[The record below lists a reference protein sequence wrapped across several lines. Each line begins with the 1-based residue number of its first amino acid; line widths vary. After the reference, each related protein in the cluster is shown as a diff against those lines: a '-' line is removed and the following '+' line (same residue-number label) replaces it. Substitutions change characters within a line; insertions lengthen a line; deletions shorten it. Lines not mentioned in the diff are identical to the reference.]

1 MKKRKHLNFNLQQKI
16 TCTFMLVCIIPIL
29 IVGIYAYK
37 QSSKLVQQTEKGKI
51 NDFLLQI
58 TFSMKNQLNIFENLA
73 DYIAFNETIY
83 QVINYPYQNYY
94 ESYAKYSS
102 LVNPILDSMRYLHTD
117 MSQIVIYTDHIT
129 DAYGASVL
137 PLESVEEDW
146 YMIME
151 QSTEIQW
158 FVKRDTSVLLV
169 RNMLSKTYEDANSIL
184 LIEFDYD
191 KLFQPLQVLGEE
203 NFGVIVTDDQ
213 DRIIYEY
220 DTLINDYKDFKITS
234 SEGLRAG
241 ELHQQT
247 GNYFV
252 SMEKIDGYDWNI
264 FLYKPIE
271 TFPKYSNNILFTV
284 CIIIFVSL
292 IIMYG
297 VGVIASHL
305 IVKPIERLTENM
317 RRFAD
322 DGKMAATVTSDARDE
337 VGIMIR
343 SFGKMVQRIHKLI
356 DENYKNKID
365 LKEFELKALQ
375 AQINPHFLYNTLS
388 MINWKAL
395 QAGEKDIS
403 KIALR
408 LASFYRTTLN
418 KGRNITS
425 VKDELQNIHDYLE
438 IQLFMHDRS
447 FDVDWEVSN
456 DILMNMMPNLILQPI
471 VENAINHGINLKE
484 EGKGQLMIRGYH
496 EKNSLIL
503 QVSDNGIGID
513 EETCNELLTRNTSG
527 YGVKNVYDRIRL
539 LYGEQA
545 SLDIK
550 STLGLGTIVT
560 IKIPIVIKVIE

>member
-1 MKKRKHLNFNLQQKI
+1 MKKKRQFNLQQKI
-16 TCTFMLVCIIPIL
+16 TYTYLLVCIIPIL

-37 QSSKLVQQTEKGKI
+37 QSSKLVQHTEKGKM

-58 TFSMKNQLNIFENLA
+58 TFSMENQLNIFENLA

-94 ESYAKYSS
+94 DSYAKYSS

-117 MSQIVIYTDHIT
+117 MSQIVIYTDHVT

-137 PLESVEEDW
+137 PLDSVKEEYW
-146 YMIME
+146 YKSMGH
-151 QSTEIQW
+151 STEIQW
-158 FVKRDTSVLLV
+158 FVKKDTSVFLV
-169 RNMLSKTYEDANSIL
+169 RNMLSKMYEDANSIL
-184 LIEFDYD
+184 LIEFKYEE
-191 KLFQPLQVLGEE
+191 LFLPLQVLGEE
-203 NFGVIVTDDQ
+203 NIGVIVTDAQ
-213 DRIIYEY
+213 DRIIYDY

-241 ELHQQT
+241 EIHQQT
-247 GNYFV
+247 GNYYV
-252 SMEKIDGYDWNI
+252 SMESIEGFDWNI

-317 RRFAD
+317 RQFAD
-322 DGKMAATVTSDARDE
+322 DGKMDVTVTSDARDE

-365 LKEFELKALQ
+365 LKEFEMKALQ

-418 KGRNITS
+418 KGRNITI
-425 VKDELQNIHDYLE
+425 VKDELQNIQDYLE

-447 FDVDWEVSN
+447 FDVNWEVSN
-456 DILMNMMPNLILQPI
+456 DILMDKMPNLILQPI
-471 VENAINHGINLKE
+471 VENAINHGIDLKE
-484 EGKGQLMIRGYH
+484 EGKGILIIRGYH
-496 EKNSLIL
+496 DENGLIL
-503 QVSDNGIGID
+503 QVQDNGNGME
-513 EETCNELLTRNTSG
+513 EETCQELLTRNTSG

-539 LYGEQA
+539 LYGDRA
-545 SLDIK
+545 SLNIK
-550 STLGLGTIVT
+550 SSLGVGTIIT
-560 IKIPIVIKVIE
+560 IQIKN

>member
-1 MKKRKHLNFNLQQKI
+1 MKKKRQFNLQQKI
-16 TCTFMLVCIIPIL
+16 TYTYLLVCIIPIL

-37 QSSKLVQQTEKGKI
+37 QSSKLVQHTEKGKM

-58 TFSMKNQLNIFENLA
+58 TFSMENQLNIFENLA

-94 ESYAKYSS
+94 DSYAKYSS

-117 MSQIVIYTDHIT
+117 MSQIVIYTDHVT

-137 PLESVEEDW
+137 PLDSVKEEYW
-146 YMIME
+146 YKNMGY
-151 QSTEIQW
+151 STEIQW
-158 FVKRDTSVLLV
+158 FVKKDTSVFLV
-169 RNMLSKTYEDANSIL
+169 RNMLSKMYEDANSIL
-184 LIEFDYD
+184 LIEFKYEE
-191 KLFQPLQVLGEE
+191 LFQPLQVLGEE
-203 NFGVIVTDDQ
+203 NIGVIVTDAQ
-213 DRIIYEY
+213 DRIIYDY

-241 ELHQQT
+241 EIHQQT
-247 GNYFV
+247 GNYYV
-252 SMEKIDGYDWNI
+252 SMESIEGFDWNI

-317 RRFAD
+317 RQFAD
-322 DGKMAATVTSDARDE
+322 DGKMDVTVTSDARDE

-365 LKEFELKALQ
+365 LKEFEMKALQ

-418 KGRNITS
+418 KGRNITI
-425 VKDELQNIHDYLE
+425 VKDELQNIQDYLE

-447 FDVDWEVSN
+447 FDVNWEVSN
-456 DILMNMMPNLILQPI
+456 DILMDKMPNLILQPI
-471 VENAINHGINLKE
+471 VENAINHGIDLKE
-484 EGKGQLMIRGYH
+484 EGKGILIIRGYH
-496 EKNSLIL
+496 DENGLIL
-503 QVSDNGIGID
+503 QVQDNGNGME
-513 EETCNELLTRNTSG
+513 EETCQELLTRNTSG

-539 LYGEQA
+539 LYGDRA
-545 SLDIK
+545 SLNIK
-550 STLGLGTIVT
+550 SSLGVGTIIT
-560 IKIPIVIKVIE
+560 IQIKN

>member
-1 MKKRKHLNFNLQQKI
+1 MKKKKQFNFNLQQKI
-16 TCTFMLVCIIPIL
+16 TCTYMLVCIIPII
-29 IVGIYAYK
+29 IVGIFAYK
-37 QSSKLVQQTEKGKI
+37 QSSKLVQQTEKGKM

-58 TFSMKNQLNIFENLA
+58 TFSMKNQLNIYENLA

-83 QVINYPYQNYY
+83 RVINYPYKNYY

-102 LVNPILDSMRYLHTD
+102 LVNPIIDSMRYLHTD
-117 MSQIVIYTDHIT
+117 MSRIVIYTDNIS

-137 PLESVEEDW
+137 PLESVKEEFW
-146 YMIME
+146 YKNME

-158 FVKRDTSVLLV
+158 FVKKDTSVFLA
-169 RNMLSKTYEDANSIL
+169 RNMLSKTYDDANSIL
-184 LIEFDYD
+184 YIEFEYE

-203 NFGVIVTDDQ
+203 NIGVLVTDDQ
-213 DRIIYEY
+213 NRIIYEY
-220 DTLINDYKDFKITS
+220 NTLMDDYKEFKIMG
-234 SEGLRAG
+234 SEGLSAG
-241 ELHQQT
+241 EIHRPS

-252 SMEKIDGYDWNI
+252 SMENIEGYDWDI
-264 FLYKPIE
+264 FLYKPVE
-271 TFPKYSNNILFTV
+271 TFPKYVNTILSTV

-292 IIMYG
+292 MIMYG

-305 IVKPIERLTENM
+305 IVKPIEGLTENM
-317 RRFAD
+317 RQFAD
-322 DGKMAATVTSDARDE
+322 DGKMDVTVTSGAKDE

-356 DENYKNKID
+356 EENYKNKID
-365 LKEFELKALQ
+365 LKEFEMKALQ

-418 KGRNITS
+418 KGRNITI
-425 VKDELQNIHDYLE
+425 VKDELQNIQDYLE
-438 IQLFMHDRS
+438 IQLFMHDWS
-447 FDVDWEVSN
+447 FDVIWEVSE
-456 DILMNMMPNLILQPI
+456 DILFFKMPNLILQPI
-471 VENAINHGINLKE
+471 VENAINHGIDLKE
-484 EGKGQLMIRGYH
+484 DGKGILEIRGYH
-496 EKNSLIL
+496 DGNKLIL
-503 QVSDNGIGID
+503 QIKDNGIGIK

-527 YGVKNVYDRIRL
+527 YGVKNVNDRIRL
-539 LYGEQA
+539 LYGVQ
-545 SLDIK
+545 SNLDIK

-560 IKIPIVIKVIE
+560 IEMPVDI

>member
-1 MKKRKHLNFNLQQKI
+1 MKKKRQFNLQQKI
-16 TCTFMLVCIIPIL
+16 TYTYLLVCIIPIL

-37 QSSKLVQQTEKGKI
+37 QSSKLVQHTEKGKM

-58 TFSMKNQLNIFENLA
+58 TFSMENQLNIFENLA

-94 ESYAKYSS
+94 DSYAKYSS

-117 MSQIVIYTDHIT
+117 MSQIVIYTDHVT

-137 PLESVEEDW
+137 PLDSVKEEYW
-146 YMIME
+146 YKNMGH
-151 QSTEIQW
+151 STEIQW
-158 FVKRDTSVLLV
+158 FVKKDTSVFLV
-169 RNMLSKTYEDANSIL
+169 RNMLSKMYEDANSIL
-184 LIEFDYD
+184 LIEFKYEE
-191 KLFQPLQVLGEE
+191 LFLPLQVLGEE
-203 NFGVIVTDDQ
+203 NIGVIVTDAQ
-213 DRIIYEY
+213 DRIIYDY

-241 ELHQQT
+241 EIHQQT
-247 GNYFV
+247 GNYYV
-252 SMEKIDGYDWNI
+252 SMESIEGFDWNI

-284 CIIIFVSL
+284 CIIFVSL

-317 RRFAD
+317 RQFAD
-322 DGKMAATVTSDARDE
+322 DGKMDVTVTSDARDE

-365 LKEFELKALQ
+365 LKEFEMKALQ

-418 KGRNITS
+418 KGRNITI
-425 VKDELQNIHDYLE
+425 VKDELQNIQDYLE

-447 FDVDWEVSN
+447 FDVNWEVSN
-456 DILMNMMPNLILQPI
+456 DILMDKMPNLILQPI
-471 VENAINHGINLKE
+471 VENAINHGIDLKE
-484 EGKGQLMIRGYH
+484 EGKGILIIRGYH
-496 EKNSLIL
+496 DENGLIL
-503 QVSDNGIGID
+503 QVQDNGNGME
-513 EETCNELLTRNTSG
+513 EETCQELLTRNTSG

-539 LYGEQA
+539 LYGDRA
-545 SLDIK
+545 SLNIK
-550 STLGLGTIVT
+550 SSLGVGTIIT
-560 IKIPIVIKVIE
+560 IQIKN

>member
-1 MKKRKHLNFNLQQKI
+1 MKKKRQFNLQQKI
-16 TCTFMLVCIIPIL
+16 TYTYLLVCIIPIL

-37 QSSKLVQQTEKGKI
+37 QSSKLVQHTEKGKM

-58 TFSMKNQLNIFENLA
+58 TFSMENQLNIFENLA

-94 ESYAKYSS
+94 DSYAKYSS

-117 MSQIVIYTDHIT
+117 MSQIVIYTDHVT

-137 PLESVEEDW
+137 PLDSVKEEYW
-146 YMIME
+146 YKNMGY
-151 QSTEIQW
+151 STEIQW
-158 FVKRDTSVLLV
+158 FVKKDTSVFLV
-169 RNMLSKTYEDANSIL
+169 RNMLSKMYEDANSIL
-184 LIEFDYD
+184 LIEFKYEE
-191 KLFQPLQVLGEE
+191 LFLPLQVLGEE
-203 NFGVIVTDDQ
+203 NIGVIVTDAQ
-213 DRIIYEY
+213 DRIIYDY

-241 ELHQQT
+241 EIHQQT
-247 GNYFV
+247 GNYYV
-252 SMEKIDGYDWNI
+252 SMESIEGFDWNI

-317 RRFAD
+317 RQFAD
-322 DGKMAATVTSDARDE
+322 DGKMDVTVTSDARDE

-365 LKEFELKALQ
+365 LKEFEMKALQ

-418 KGRNITS
+418 KGRNITI
-425 VKDELQNIHDYLE
+425 VKDELQNIQDYLE

-447 FDVDWEVSN
+447 FDVNWEVSN
-456 DILMNMMPNLILQPI
+456 DILMDKMPNLILQPI
-471 VENAINHGINLKE
+471 VENAINHGIDLKE
-484 EGKGQLMIRGYH
+484 EGKGILIIRGYH
-496 EKNSLIL
+496 DENGLIL
-503 QVSDNGIGID
+503 QVQDNGNGME
-513 EETCNELLTRNTSG
+513 EETCQELLTRNTSG

-539 LYGEQA
+539 LYGDRA
-545 SLDIK
+545 SLNIK
-550 STLGLGTIVT
+550 SSLGVGTIIT
-560 IKIPIVIKVIE
+560 IQIKN

>member
-1 MKKRKHLNFNLQQKI
+1 MKKKRQFNLQQKI
-16 TCTFMLVCIIPIL
+16 TYTYLLVCIIPIL

-37 QSSKLVQQTEKGKI
+37 QSSKLVQHTEKGKM

-58 TFSMKNQLNIFENLA
+58 TFSMENQLNIFENLA

-94 ESYAKYSS
+94 DSYAKYSS

-117 MSQIVIYTDHIT
+117 MSQIVIYTDHVT

-137 PLESVEEDW
+137 PLDSVKEEYW
-146 YMIME
+146 YKNMGH
-151 QSTEIQW
+151 STEIQW
-158 FVKRDTSVLLV
+158 FVKKDTSVFLV
-169 RNMLSKTYEDANSIL
+169 RNMLSKMYEDANSIL
-184 LIEFDYD
+184 LIEFKYEE
-191 KLFQPLQVLGEE
+191 LFLPLQVLGEE
-203 NFGVIVTDDQ
+203 NIGVIVTDAQ
-213 DRIIYEY
+213 DRIIYDY

-241 ELHQQT
+241 EIHQQT
-247 GNYFV
+247 GNYYV
-252 SMEKIDGYDWNI
+252 SMESIEGFDWNI

-317 RRFAD
+317 RQFAD
-322 DGKMAATVTSDARDE
+322 DGKMDVTVTSDARDE

-365 LKEFELKALQ
+365 LKEFEMKALQ

-418 KGRNITS
+418 KGRNITI
-425 VKDELQNIHDYLE
+425 VKDELQNIQDYLE

-447 FDVDWEVSN
+447 FDVNWEVSN
-456 DILMNMMPNLILQPI
+456 DILMDKMPNLILQPI
-471 VENAINHGINLKE
+471 VENAINHGIDLKE
-484 EGKGQLMIRGYH
+484 EGKGILIIRGYH
-496 EKNSLIL
+496 DENGLIL
-503 QVSDNGIGID
+503 QVQDNGNGME
-513 EETCNELLTRNTSG
+513 EETCQELLTRNTSG

-539 LYGEQA
+539 LYGDRA
-545 SLDIK
+545 SLNIK
-550 STLGLGTIVT
+550 SSLGVGTIIT
-560 IKIPIVIKVIE
+560 IQIKN